1 MVPFIRPRRAPAS
14 CHCPSA
20 HPGWRPNASNS
31 SRMVAL
37 TFCTA
42 LLSTTVLCQHPPTAG
57 SRHPTARSGPGDEL
71 RHGRGRSQRELRY
84 APREQGGE
92 QLAFRGERASP
103 ALGGEAAPIASP
115 SSASYTEVAGFGA
128 AMQPSGGASPLAT
141 GGANS
146 WLSVA
151 SGLAPRWVAKP
162 PQSPHHGLPA
172 TPRWLFLGLRCS
184 PAGDKPPRH
193 IPKKQ

>member
-1 MVPFIRPRRAPAS
+1 MVVADHSAS
-14 CHCPSA
+14 FAMP
-20 HPGWRPNASNS
+20 
-31 SRMVAL
+31 
-37 TFCTA
+37 
-42 LLSTTVLCQHPPTAG
+42 
-57 SRHPTARSGPGDEL
+57 
-71 RHGRGRSQRELRY
+71 
-84 APREQGGE
+84 PREQGGE
-92 QLAFRGERASP
+92 QLAFRGERACRNAASP

-115 SSASYTEVAGFGA
+115 RSASYTEVAGFGA

-162 PQSPHHGLPA
+162 PQSLHHGLPD
-172 TPRWLFLGLRCS
+172 TPRWLVLGLRCS

-193 IPKKQ
+193 RGGEQLAFCGERACPALGGEAAPIASPRSARYTEVAGFGAAMQPSGDKPPRHIPKKQ